1 MEDRRKKVAFLD
13 KHPRVKKLV
22 ENEIA
27 DAMSL
32 RVKMCWIV
40 AIMWVLL
47 QLALIKIIFLI
58 INRAVTDAEIV
69 KSIFTVLRDFYAYG
83 NVVFLVWIIVY
94 MLGKQ
99 NVHLKVLG
107 IIELNI
113 SNSPNKDNPMQDQQ
127 PEQCLG
133 PVDNDLIIP
142 TGNARTGE

>member
-1 MEDRRKKVAFLD
+1 MEPKKKPMLD
-13 KHPRVKKLV
+13 KFPRIKKLV

-47 QLALIKIIFLI
+47 QLALLKVVFLI
-58 INRAVTDAEIV
+58 LNRAITDVEMI
-69 KSIFTVLRDFYAYG
+69 KQIFTIMRDFYAYG

-113 SNSPNKDNPMQDQQ
+113 ENGTAQNNSYAEQ
-127 PEQCLG
+127 PAPQEEIA
-133 PVDNDLIIP
+133 PEIIVP
-142 TGNARTGE
+142 KGDTRTGE